1 MVDACDTHDFTA
13 GRELGS
19 RCCPALSERTLDAT
33 AAKSLADLLQLLGH
47 PVRLQLLD
55 ILSRQGGQVCVCDLE
70 QALPV
75 KQPTI
80 SHHLRIL
87 REAGLIDFERHGP
100 WIYHFVLPEALAA
113 ARMRIAGWIERPMR
127 PSVVCEPVRGEESA

>member
-1 MVDACDTHDFTA
+1 MTVDPDTHDVVRE
-13 GRELGS
+13 RELGS
-19 RCCPALSERTLDAT
+19 RCCPGLSARTLDEA
-33 AAKSLADLLQLLGH
+33 AAKGLADLLQLLGH

-70 QALPV
+70 EALPI

-87 REAGLIDFERHGP
+87 REAGLIDFERRGP

-113 ARMRIAGWIERPMR
+113 ARGRICSGL
-127 PSVVCEPVRGEESA
+127 SAL

>member
-1 MVDACDTHDFTA
+1 MAAAFDTHEVIRE
-13 GRELGS
+13 RELGS
-19 RCCPALSERTLDAT
+19 RCCPALSARTLDEA

-70 QALPV
+70 EALPI

-87 REAGLIDFERHGP
+87 REAGLIGFERHGP

-113 ARMRIAGWIERPMR
+113 ARLRI
-127 PSVVCEPVRGEESA
+127 VRGLSAL

>member
-1 MVDACDTHDFTA
+1 MAQASDTDEVIK

-19 RCCPALSERTLDAT
+19 RCCPALSARTLDED

-55 ILSRQGGQVCVCDLE
+55 ILKRQGRHVCVCDLE
-70 QALPV
+70 AALPI

-87 REAGLIDFERHGP
+87 REAGLIGFERHGP
-100 WIYHFVLPEALAA
+100 WIYYFVLHEALAG
-113 ARMRIAGWIERPMR
+113 ARGRI
-127 PSVVCEPVRGEESA
+127 VRGLSAL

>member
-1 MVDACDTHDFTA
+1 MDGSSDTHEVSRE
-13 GRELGS
+13 RELGS
-19 RCCPALSERTLDAT
+19 RCCPALSARTLDEAT
-33 AAKSLADLLQLLGH
+33 AKSLADLLQLLGH

-70 QALPV
+70 EALPI

-87 REAGLIDFERHGP
+87 REAGLIGFERHGP
-100 WIYHFVLPEALAA
+100 WIYHFVVPEALAA
-113 ARMRIAGWIERPMR
+113 ARARI
-127 PSVVCEPVRGEESA
+127 VRGLSAL

>member
-1 MVDACDTHDFTA
+1 MADVSDAQKVVRK
-13 GRELGS
+13 RELGS
-19 RCCPALSERTLDAT
+19 RCCPGLSAQTLDEA

-55 ILSRQGGQVCVCDLE
+55 ILSRHGRQVCVCDLE
-70 QALPV
+70 EALPI

-87 REAGLIDFERHGP
+87 REAGLIGVERHGP
-100 WIYHFVLPEALAA
+100 WTYHFVLPEALAA
-113 ARMRIAGWIERPMR
+113 ACGRI
-127 PSVVCEPVRGEESA
+127 VRGLSAL

>member
-1 MVDACDTHDFTA
+1 MDGASDTHEVI
-13 GRELGS
+13 RERRLGS
-19 RCCPALSERTLDAT
+19 RCCPGLSARTLDEA

-47 PVRLQLLD
+47 PMRLQILE

-80 SHHLRIL
+80 SHHLRVL

-113 ARMRIAGWIERPMR
+113 ARRRIVSGL
-127 PSVVCEPVRGEESA
+127 SAL